1 MLNDLKLELKEY
13 IRRYNIARYQ
23 RKTNNYILNDLAKH
37 IKRLKRKIKELE
49 ND

>member
-1 MLNDLKLELKEY
+1 MINELKLELKEY